1 MPQLQ
6 ERTARSFSR
15 SWKNSFCVATRVS
28 VRLIPF
34 GEIVTTHGLDG
45 WLKLNPFNPE
55 TTGLSS
61 IGKIYL
67 DKGGIKTE
75 YELESS
81 KPHKKQVLIKLR
93 GVDTISEAGRSVGS
107 TLCIAEEALPKLN
120 SGEFYLYQAVGLE
133 VVDLKGEQIGIITR
147 TWATTGGEFYV
158 VQSGNKELFI
168 PAVKEIIEKVDFT
181 TGKMIINP
189 PDGLLDL

>member
-1 MPQLQ
+1 M
-6 ERTARSFSR
+6 
-15 SWKNSFCVATRVS
+15 
-28 VRLIPF
+28 RLIPL

-55 TTGLSS
+55 TAALSS

-67 DKGGIKTE
+67 EKGGISAE

-81 KPHKKQVLIKLR
+81 KRHRKQFLIKLR
-93 GVDTISEAGRSVGS
+93 GVDGISEAEKWIGS
-107 TLCIAEEALPKLN
+107 TLCIAEEALPKLD

>member
-1 MPQLQ
+1 
-6 ERTARSFSR
+6 
-15 SWKNSFCVATRVS
+15 

-55 TTGLSS
+55 TTGLASS
-61 IGKIYL
+61 GKIYL

-93 GVDTISEAGRSVGS
+93 GVDTISEAGRWVGS
-107 TLCIAEEALPKLN
+107 TLCIAEEALPRLN

-158 VQSGNKELFI
+158 VQTGNKELFI

>member
-1 MPQLQ
+1 MPPLQ
-6 ERTARSFSR
+6 ERIARSSWR
-15 SWKNSFCVATRVS
+15 SWKNNFRLATRVS

-55 TTGLSS
+55 TTALSS

-67 DKGGIKTE
+67 EKGGISSE

-81 KPHKKQVLIKLR
+81 KPYRKQFLIKLR
-93 GVDTISEAGRSVGS
+93 GVDGIGEAEKRVGS
-107 TLCIAEEALPKLN
+107 TLCIAEEALPKLE

-133 VVDLKGEQIGIITR
+133 VVDSKGQAIGIITR
-147 TWATTGGEFYV
+147 VWATSGGEFYV
-158 VQSGNKELFI
+158 VQSGKKELFI
-168 PAVKEIIEKVDFT
+168 PAVKEIIDKVDFAA
-181 TGKMIINP
+181 GKMVINP

>member
-1 MPQLQ
+1 M
-6 ERTARSFSR
+6 
-15 SWKNSFCVATRVS
+15 
-28 VRLIPF
+28 RLIPF

-45 WLKLNPFNPE
+45 WLKLNSFNPE
-55 TTGLSS
+55 TTALSS
-61 IGKIYL
+61 IGKIYVE
-67 DKGGIKTE
+67 KGGISAE

-81 KPHKKQVLIKLR
+81 KPHRKQFLIKLR
-93 GVDTISEAGRSVGS
+93 GVDGISEAEKWIGS
-107 TLCIAEEALPKLN
+107 TLCIAEEALPKLD